1 MAAFTAQDVKALRE
15 KTGCG
20 MMDCKKALTN
30 ADGDMDKAV
39 DFLREQGLA
48 KQAKKASRVAA
59 EGVAYACTND
69 DLSVGVV
76 VEVNAETDF
85 VAKNDSFMDFVKACA
100 NTIIEQNPADVEA
113 LLALKASGSDQT
125 IAEMLQEKVLTI
137 GENIQIRRFER
148 MEGACVAYV
157 HAGGKIGVLVNF
169 DTDLAAKPEF
179 VAYGKDVAMQIA
191 ALNTPYLNESEVPA
205 EIIEH
210 EKEVMRQQVILRRLL
225 TKSLWVR
232 LASSTRRTAS
242 SIRNSLRTTRLTLS
256 STHRTLLTSLAVLSK
271 SRSSFVLKRAK
282 ALKSVRTTLLQKLQV
297 WLNNCFDI
305 QSIIIRAE
313 IKFSALFVC
322 LKLNLIIKIRNSN
335 LLRNNHLKNIQ
346 LSTLSPSTIKALSA
360 ISASGESL

>member
-1 MAAFTAQDVKALRE
+1 MAAFTAQDVKTLRE

-48 KQAKKASRVAA
+48 KQAKKAGRIAA

-113 LLALKASGSDQT
+113 LLTLKATGSEQT

-179 VAYGKDVAMQIA
+179 VAYGKDVAMQVA
-191 ALNTPYLNESEVPA
+191 AANPSYVDEAAVPA
-205 EIIEH
+205 EVVAK
-210 EKEVMRQQVILRRLL
+210 EKEIL
-225 TKSLWVR
+225 
-232 LASSTRRTAS
+232 LAQMANDPKNANKPDAVKQKMIEGKIKKYFKENCLVDQEFVKDSDMTVGQYTAK
-242 SIRNSLRTTRLTLS
+242 
-256 STHRTLLTSLAVLSK
+256 V
-271 SRSSFVLKRAK
+271 AK
-282 ALKSVRTTLLQKLQV
+282 DLGG
-297 WLNNCFDI
+297 DI
-305 QSIIIRAE
+305 KV
-313 IKFSALFVC
+313 IKFTHFVKGEG
-322 LKLNLIIKIRNSN
+322 LEKRSDDF
-335 LLRNNHLKNIQ
+335 
-346 LSTLSPSTIKALSA
+346 AA
-360 ISASGESL
+360 EVASMVK